1 MVMITMAEETQF
13 ENMILEKEEGVAILT
28 LSRPD
33 KLNAMT
39 TKMWRD
45 LPRIINNVREDDEIK
60 VLILT
65 GVGRAFCVGS
75 DVGDRLANRIEG
87 KKIETTRKD
96 LLEPVGYW
104 AYLIR
109 SLDKIT
115 IAAINGMAVGAG
127 LSLALLCDIRIA
139 SEKARFGAVWVKMGL
154 IADLGATYTLPRTV
168 GTSKALELMTSGE
181 IIDAREAERI
191 GLVTK
196 VSSHNEL
203 MKVAKDLATKL
214 AKGPSIAIE
223 LMKRGVYKGMHNDML
238 TQLDFES
245 YAQNLC
251 RQTEDHMDAVRAF
264 LEKREPRFRGR

>member
-109 SLDKIT
+109 SLDKMT